1 MSSPSALRY
10 MLIALL
16 ACNCSSNDSPTVG
29 TVGDRLSRP
38 RASSRPQAGS
48 IAPGQSPETA
58 APTLAHTLARVD
70 GRAITRERFN
80 ELLLAG
86 HGLAVLEQL
95 IALEL
100 VKAQAAR
107 EQINVSP
114 ADIQAEYNRSLE
126 EMADAVVDQNGSD
139 QLRTIG
145 AQVLDNFLREK
156 NLSMA
161 EYQVSVERNA
171 YLRKMVESDVT
182 VSDEEVREAFAGR
195 YGRQAVVRHIVS
207 PDLASSAEI
216 RRQLKAG
223 ADFAELARSYSIHR
237 VSGAAGG
244 LLPPFTQND
253 ARVPDLLRQVAFG
266 LQPGETSGVLNMDG
280 QHHVVRLERFLEP
293 ADSALTPSRS
303 KQLRQRLWFQKTRR
317 AMQQRERRLFDAADI
332 RIQDS
337 ALRLQFDRKHRAERS
352 PNR

>member
-1 MSSPSALRY
+1 MSAPGALRY
-10 MLIALL
+10 VLIALL
-16 ACNCSSNDSPTVG
+16 ACNCTPNNSPTVG
-29 TVGDRLSRP
+29 TVGDRLSQP
-38 RASSRPQAGS
+38 RANSRSQAGS
-48 IAPGQSPETA
+48 TAPGQSSETPHSTKA
-58 APTLAHTLARVD
+58 DTLARVD
-70 GRAITRERFN
+70 GRSISRERFN

-86 HGLAVLEQL
+86 HGLAVMEQL

-100 VKAQAAR
+100 VKAHAAR

-126 EMADAVVDQNGSD
+126 ELAGAVVDQGDPD

-145 AQVLDNFLREK
+145 AQLLEDFLREK

-161 EYQVSVERNA
+161 EYQVSLERNA
-171 YLRKMVESDVT
+171 YLRRMVESDVT
-182 VSDEEVREAFAGR
+182 VSDEEVRQAFAGR

-207 PDLASSAEI
+207 PDLRSAAEI
-216 RRQLKAG
+216 RRQLEAG

-244 LLPPFTQND
+244 LLPPFTQTD
-253 ARVPDLLRQVAFG
+253 AQVPDLLRQVAFG

-293 ADSALTPSRS
+293 ADTTLTPLRT
-303 KQLRQRLWFQKTRR
+303 KQLRQRLWSQKTRR
-317 AMQQRERRLFDAADI
+317 AMQERERRLFDAADI
-332 RIQDS
+332 WIQDS
-337 ALRLQFDRKHRAERS
+337 ALRRQFDRKHGAERS

>member
-1 MSSPSALRY
+1 MSAPRALRF

-16 ACNCSSNDSPTVG
+16 ACNCRSNNPSTVG
-29 TVGDRLSRP
+29 TVSDRLSQP
-38 RASSRPQAGS
+38 RVTSRPQAGS
-48 IAPGQSPETA
+48 TARGPSLEAPHSTIAD
-58 APTLAHTLARVD
+58 TLARVD
-70 GRAITRERFN
+70 GRAISRDRFN

-100 VKAQAAR
+100 VKAHAAR

-114 ADIQAEYNRSLE
+114 ADLQAEYNRSLE
-126 EMADAVVDQNGSD
+126 EMASAVVDQDDPD

-145 AQVLDNFLREK
+145 AQVLEDFLREK

-161 EYQVSVERNA
+161 EYQVSLERNA
-171 YLRKMVESDVT
+171 HLRKMVESDVT

-207 PDLASSAEI
+207 PDLASAAEI
-216 RRQLKAG
+216 RRQLEAG
-223 ADFAELARSYSIHR
+223 ADFGELARSYSMHR
-237 VSGAAGG
+237 ISGAAGG
-244 LLPPFTQND
+244 LLPPFTQTD
-253 ARVPDLLRQVAFG
+253 AQVPDLLRQVAFG

-293 ADSALTPSRS
+293 ADSTLTPSRS
-303 KQLRQRLWFQKTRR
+303 MQLRQRLWSQKTRE
-317 AMQQRERRLFDAADI
+317 AMQERERRLFDAADI
-332 RIQDS
+332 RIQDN
-337 ALRLQFDRKHRAERS
+337 ALRRQFDRKHRAERS